1 MNEFSK
7 NISRSKNVSYNL
19 FKLSIKNLSKKYPNL
34 KLIIIS
40 ERSAIKE
47 FKKFNIKKKIYFLQ
61 IDFQRIS

>member
-7 NISRSKNVSYNL
+7 NISRSRNISYNL
-19 FKLSIKNLSKKYPNL
+19 FKLSIENLSKKYPNL

-47 FKKFNIKKKIYFLQ
+47 FKKFNIKKKKFIFC
-61 IDFQRIS
+61 R